1 MPRTVGRELN
11 TILCVDDNE
20 AGLSTRK
27 MLLEAAGYR
36 VLIADRPRKAL
47 EILNQNTIDLAI
59 LDFRMPEMDGCQ
71 LGNEIRSRGIG
82 IPLIMLTGWLSEV
95 PASCVFSKTIQ
106 KGDDPRILLESI
118 ATAITKTS
126 NCSECNYND
135 AMNTCP
141 ARNSEE
147 SMNTARCDS
156 SATTSERCRLIANKV
171 SRVTPQR

>member
-1 MPRTVGRELN
+1 MPRQVDRALK

-20 AGLSTRK
+20 VGLRTRK

-71 LGNEIRSRGIG
+71 LGNEIRSYVIG

-95 PASCVFSKTIQ
+95 PASCVFSRTIQ
-106 KGDDPRILLESI
+106 KGEDPRTLLESI
-118 ATAITKTS
+118 ATAITETP
-126 NCSECNYND
+126 NCSECNYARATNTCSARSCEE
-135 AMNTCP
+135 AMNT
-141 ARNSEE
+141 
-147 SMNTARCDS
+147 TQLDS
-156 SATTSERCRLIANKV
+156 GVWKRTVLRPCS
-171 SRVTPQR
+171 

>member
-1 MPRTVGRELN
+1 MPKRSFRTLT

-20 AGLSTRK
+20 AGLSARK

-36 VLIADRPRKAL
+36 VLIADHPRKAL

-95 PASCVFSKTIQ
+95 PGSCVFSRTLQ
-106 KGDDPRILLESI
+106 KGEDPTTLLESI
-118 ATAITKTS
+118 ATAITETP
-126 NCSECNYND
+126 NCSECNY
-135 AMNTCP
+135 ARATRTCP
-141 ARNSEE
+141 ARGCEE
-147 SMNTARCDS
+147 
-156 SATTSERCRLIANKV
+156 
-171 SRVTPQR
+171 